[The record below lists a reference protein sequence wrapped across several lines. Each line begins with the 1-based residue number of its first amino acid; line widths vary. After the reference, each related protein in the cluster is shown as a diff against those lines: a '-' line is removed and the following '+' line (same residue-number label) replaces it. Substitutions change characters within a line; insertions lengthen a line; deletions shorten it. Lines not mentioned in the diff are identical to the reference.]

1 MALLHKVGSRPFQ
14 DTGVGSKELVPGK
27 RSGKKEDHN
36 YLETQSIKNRGS
48 SLAYTHKLIHSS

>member
-27 RSGKKEDHN
+27 RSWKKEDHIFGD
-36 YLETQSIKNRGS
+36 SINQE
-48 SLAYTHKLIHSS
+48 